1 MSPDPANAGFGRL
14 QGYLC
19 PVNRL
24 QIEEIREFLDEQY
37 AVFNVRE
44 FIPDDPVSIPH
55 RFSAK
60 EDIEISGFL
69 AATIAWGQRP
79 VILRNATRL
88 MERMD
93 FAPSDFIRNHHP
105 AHRKSLSDFVHRTFN
120 GTDLQ
125 YFLKALQQIY
135 RHHQGLEGSFI
146 KALKTTSD
154 IPSAIHTWRSLF
166 FSFDAPQ
173 RTSKHFAD
181 PLRNSSAKR
190 ICMFLRWMVRKDH
203 KGVDFGIWNGIS
215 PSVLHAPLDLHSGRI
230 ARELGLLT
238 RKQND
243 WRAVEELTANLRLL
257 DPHDPVK
264 YDFALFG
271 LGVTM
276 K

>member
-19 PVNRL
+19 PVKLSQAN
-24 QIEEIREFLDEQY
+24 EIREFLEEQ
-37 AVFNVRE
+37 VTIFNVRD
-44 FIPDDPVSIPH
+44 FIPDDPISIPH

-79 VILRNATRL
+79 VILRNANRL

-93 FAPSDFIRNHHP
+93 FAPADFIRHHSP
-105 AHRKSLSDFVHRTFN
+105 SQRKSLADFVHRTFN

-125 YFLKALQQIY
+125 YFLKVLQQIY
-135 RHHQGLEGSFI
+135 RHHHGLEGSFI
-146 KALKTTSD
+146 KALNESKDFS
-154 IPSAIHTWRSLF
+154 SAIHGWRSLF
-166 FSFDAPQ
+166 FSFDTPR
-173 RTSKHFAD
+173 RTFKHFAD
-181 PLRNSSAKR
+181 PLQNSSAKR
-190 ICMFLRWMVRKDH
+190 ICMFLRWMVRKD
-203 KGVDFGIWNGIS
+203 KSGVDFGIWKDIS
-215 PSVLHAPLDLHSGRI
+215 PAILHAPLDLHSGRI
-230 ARELGLLT
+230 ARELGLLS
-238 RKQND
+238 RNQND
-243 WRAVEELTANLRLL
+243 WKAVIELTSNLKTL
-257 DPHDPVK
+257 DPVDPVK